1 MRSRLIRQLALL
13 MFFFAGMATAHVLL
27 DQDSLLAQDK
37 SDQTPQIVL
46 PGPLGKG
53 VMQLPTQWTLKPAG
67 KHVPLGDFPVNV
79 AVHPTLPI
87 AVVLHA
93 GYADHEIVTVDLKSE
108 KVLSRVPVA
117 QAFYGLAISPKGD
130 EVFASGG
137 EREVVYRLRIDD
149 KGLLYDLRE
158 IAIVPPKQKFVVT
171 GVALSR
177 DGKTLFAAGGWGAKI
192 AMVGLD
198 PPAAPSF
205 IELESESYPYGLY
218 PSADGKRLF
227 VSQWLKESVVEID
240 LTKKKVVNKIET
252 PRHPCE
258 MIANADES
266 LLYVACANSNA
277 VVIVDLKEGKRIEQL
292 SAALYPEAMVG
303 STPNSLALSPDGRAL
318 LVANADNNNVAVFD
332 VSTRGKS
339 KSLGYIPA
347 GWYPTSVRF
356 AAEGSRIL
364 IANGKG
370 LGSKANRLGPAPG
383 KESPATIR
391 EYIGKLFT
399 GTLTVMTP
407 PTPVEMARFTK
418 EAFACSP
425 LLPENGVRNADR
437 SADNPIPTKVGD
449 PSPIKYCL
457 YIVKENRTYD
467 QVLGDLQGGNGDA
480 SLCLFPEKVTPN
492 HHALAREF
500 VTLDNFYVESEVSAD
515 GHEWSMAAYATD
527 FVEKTWPLVYRGGD
541 GKLVYPSE
549 GAIQGVGSAGGY
561 IWDRCAEAG
570 VSFRTYG
577 EFTVNPPNPKDPV
590 KARLKSLEGKFDP
603 HFRSYDLDYS
613 DIDRANR
620 FISELKRFEAEG
632 DMPRMQ
638 IMRLPNDHTHG
649 TAAGKLTP
657 TAMVAENDVAF
668 GMVIEAI
675 SQSKFWPE
683 MAVFVVED
691 DAQNGS
697 DHVDAH
703 RTIAFC
709 ISPYTKR
716 KIVDS
721 NLYSTASMLR
731 TMELILG
738 LKPMSQFDAAA
749 LPMYGSFQAKPDL
762 TRYLARPAQVDLKE
776 RNLASAWGAKESL
789 AMDFSREDAADDLQL
804 NEVIWRSVRG
814 ANSPMPAPVRAS
826 FVFAKADDDDDE
838 EEGEDEDDDDDDEHA
853 EHDENEPG
861 DDEDDDDN
869 R

>member
-1 MRSRLIRQLALL
+1 MRACSVRQCMLL
-13 MFFFAGMATAHVLL
+13 MLL
-27 DQDSLLAQDK
+27 SISVVAAQSLHAQDK
-37 SDQTPQIVL
+37 PGESRQVVL

-53 VMQLPTQWTLKPAG
+53 AMQLPTQWSLRPAG
-67 KHVPLGDFPVNV
+67 KHVQLGDFPVNI

-93 GYADHEIVTVDLKSE
+93 GYAEHEIVTVDLKTE
-108 KVLSRVPVA
+108 RVLSRVPVT
-117 QAFYGLAISPKGD
+117 QAFYGLALSPKGD

-137 EREVVYRLRIDD
+137 EREVVYRLRLDG

-158 IAIVPPKQKFVVT
+158 IAIVPPKEKFVVT

-177 DGKTLFAAGGWGAKI
+177 DGKTLFAAGGWGGKI

-198 PPAAPSF
+198 PPAAPAM
-205 IELESESYPYGLY
+205 IELERESYPYGLY
-218 PSADGKRLF
+218 PSADGQRLF

-240 LTKKKVVNKIET
+240 LKTKKVVNKVET

-258 MIANADES
+258 MIASADES
-266 LLYVACANSNA
+266 FLYVACANSNS
-277 VVIVDLKEGKRIEQL
+277 VVVVDLKEGKKIEQL

-370 LGSKANRLGPAPG
+370 LGSKPNRLGPAPG

-391 EYIGKLFT
+391 EYIGKLFP

-407 PTPVEMARFTK
+407 PTPAEMARFTK
-418 EAFACSP
+418 DAFACSP
-425 LLPENGVRNADR
+425 LKPENGVRNADR
-437 SADNPIPTKVGD
+437 PADSPIPAKVGD
-449 PSPIKYCL
+449 PSPIKYCI

-467 QVLGDLQGGNGDA
+467 QVLGDLPQGNGEPV
-480 SLCLFPEKVTPN
+480 LCLFPEKVTPN
-492 HHALAREF
+492 HHAIASEF

-515 GHEWSMAAYATD
+515 GHEWSMAAYASD
-527 FVEKTWPLVYRGGD
+527 FVEKTWPLVYRGGE
-541 GKLVYPSE
+541 GKLSYPSE

-561 IWDRCAEAG
+561 IWDRCAEAN

-590 KARLKSLEGKFDP
+590 KARLKSLEGRFDP
-603 HFRSYDLDYS
+603 NFRSYDLDYS

-632 DMPRMQ
+632 EMPRMQ

-649 TAAGKLTP
+649 TAVGKLTP

-675 SQSKFWPE
+675 SKSKFWKE
-683 MAVFVVED
+683 TAVFVVED

-709 ISPYTKR
+709 VSPYTKR
-716 KIVDS
+716 KSVDS

-738 LKPMSQFDAAA
+738 LKPMTQFDAAA
-749 LPMYGSFQAKPDL
+749 LPMYGSFQAEPDL
-762 TRYLARPAQVDLKE
+762 TPYVARPARADLKE
-776 RNLASAWGAKESL
+776 RNVASAWGAKESL
-789 AMDFSREDAADDLQL
+789 AMDFSREDAADDLKL

-814 ANSPMPAPVRAS
+814 AESVMPPPVRAS
-826 FVFAKADDDDDE
+826 FVFAKTDDDDDE
-838 EEGEDEDDDDDDEHA
+838 EEEGENERDDDDDDGDEEEDDDDDD
-853 EHDENEPG
+853 
-861 DDEDDDDN
+861 

>member
-1 MRSRLIRQLALL
+1 MRHPRPVRCLKWLALIL
-13 MFFFAGMATAHVLL
+13 CGWVGVVVAQESPRETAKSRPVL
-27 DQDSLLAQDK
+27 
-37 SDQTPQIVL
+37 L
-46 PGPLGKG
+46 PGPIGNG
-53 VMQLPTQWTLKPAG
+53 AMQLPSQWTLKPAG
-67 KHVPLGDFPVNV
+67 KQVALGDFPVHIVTHPKLPV
-79 AVHPTLPI
+79 AL
-87 AVVLHA
+87 VLHA
-93 GYADHEIVTVDLKSE
+93 GYGDHEIVSVDLKTE
-108 KVLSRVPVA
+108 KILSRVPVP
-117 QAFYGLAISPKGD
+117 QTFYGLALSPDGS
-130 EVFASGG
+130 EAFASGG
-137 EREVVYRLRIDD
+137 EREVVYRVKLDG
-149 KGLLYDLRE
+149 KGRLYDLRE
-158 IAIVPPKQKFVVT
+158 IVIAPAKEKFVVT
-171 GVALSR
+171 GLALSS
-177 DGKTLFAAGGWGAKI
+177 DGKTLFAAGGWGGKVAV
-192 AMVGLD
+192 VGLD
-198 PPAAPSF
+198 PPTPPEM
-205 IELESESYPYGLY
+205 IELEPQSYPYGLW
-218 PSADGKRLF
+218 PSSDGKRLF
-227 VSQWLKESVVEID
+227 VSQWLKESVVEVN
-240 LTKKKVVNKIET
+240 LESKKVANKIAT

-258 MIANADES
+258 MVANADES
-266 LLYVACANSNA
+266 LLYVACANSNSV
-277 VVIVDLKEGKRIEQL
+277 VVIDLKQGKKIEQL
-292 SAALYPEAMVG
+292 TAALYSDAPVG

-318 LVANADNNNVAVFD
+318 LVANADNNNVAAFD
-332 VSTRGKS
+332 VSMPGKS
-339 KSLGYIPA
+339 KSLGFIPT

-370 LGSKANRLGPAPG
+370 LGSKPNRLGPAPIDG
-383 KESPATIR
+383 KEAPATIR

-399 GTLTVMTP
+399 GTLTVMPP

-425 LLPENGVRNADR
+425 LKADASARNATR
-437 SADNPIPTKVGD
+437 SADNPIPAKVGD

-467 QVLGDLQGGNGDA
+467 QVLGDLPQGNGDPA
-480 SLCLFPEKVTPN
+480 LCLFPEKVTPN
-492 HHALAREF
+492 HHAIANEF

-527 FVEKTWPLVYRGGD
+527 FVEKTWPLVYRGGE

-549 GAIQGVGSAGGY
+549 GSIDGVGSSGGY
-561 IWDRCAEAG
+561 IWDRCAEAN

-577 EFTVNPPNPKDPV
+577 EFTVNPKDPKEPV
-590 KARLKSLEGKFDP
+590 KAKIKSLEGRFDP

-620 FISELKRFEAEG
+620 FISELKRFETEG
-632 DMPRMQ
+632 GMPRMQ

-657 TAMVAENDVAF
+657 TAMVAENDLAF

-675 SQSKFWPE
+675 TKSKFWPE

-709 ISPYTKR
+709 VSPYTKR
-716 KIVDS
+716 KSVDS

-749 LPMYGSFQAKPDL
+749 LPMYASFQAKPDL
-762 TRYLARPAQVDLKE
+762 TPYAARPAQVDIKE
-776 RNLASAWGAKESL
+776 KNVATAYGAKESL
-789 AMDFSREDAADDLQL
+789 AMDFSREDAADDLRL

-814 ANSPMPAPVRAS
+814 ANSPMPPPVRAS
-826 FVFAKADDDDDE
+826 FVFAKSDDDDDDE
-838 EEGEDEDDDDDDEHA
+838 EEEEGEEDDE
-853 EHDENEPG
+853 
-861 DDEDDDDN
+861 
-869 R
+869 